1 MKTKNRSAHSGL
13 TATRFADYAY
23 RLPGFDAESNVVY
36 RADERRGFPEEIRR
50 KRKVLFKVFDFKQ
63 IIAFVYRFGK
73 RVALRFGFRSRN
85 IDCFC
90 GRFGNFGNFRNVS
103 AADDFGFFDYR
114 FFDLTLNFIFF

>member
-13 TATRFADYAY
+13 TATRFADYSY

-63 IIAFVYRFGK
+63 IIAFVYRLGK
-73 RVALRFGFRSRN
+73 RV
-85 IDCFC
+85 
-90 GRFGNFGNFRNVS
+90 
-103 AADDFGFFDYR
+103 
-114 FFDLTLNFIFF
+114 TPQP

>member
-50 KRKVLFKVFDFKQ
+50 KRKVLFKMFDFKQ
-63 IIAFVYRFGK
+63 IIAPADFDNFSAEVMK
-73 RVALRFGFRSRN
+73 QNKN
-85 IDCFC
+85 IAY
-90 GRFGNFGNFRNVS
+90 GEI
-103 AADDFGFFDYR
+103 AEDDQKKK
-114 FFDLTLNFIFF
+114 